1 MYYFFYILSFLNKMN
16 INRLLIE
23 GGSTLSS
30 SFLDKNI
37 VNLVY
42 WFSSQNDLN
51 SGKSLN
57 KYDKKLN
64 NLRDSQNFLLKDS
77 INFVGVNMKKSDIFK
92 ALSQYMVLTCLHVPI
107 PAPLLHIYQLIY
119 CIFFQNYGNMYGSYI
134 CC

>member
-1 MYYFFYILSFLNKMN
+1 MIIRINSYEKKGIKIIHIKKNNKGYLKIEEILSFLNKMN

-51 SGKSLN
+51 LGKSLN

-77 INFVGVNMKKSDIFK
+77 INLRDNKLEIFSFRK
-92 ALSQYMVLTCLHVPI
+92 D
-107 PAPLLHIYQLIY
+107 
-119 CIFFQNYGNMYGSYI
+119 
-134 CC
+134 